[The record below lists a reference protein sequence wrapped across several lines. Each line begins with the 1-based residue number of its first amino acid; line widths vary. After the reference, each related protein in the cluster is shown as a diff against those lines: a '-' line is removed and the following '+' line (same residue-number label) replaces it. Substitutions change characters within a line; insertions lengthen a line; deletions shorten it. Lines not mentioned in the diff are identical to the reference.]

1 MSENKAN
8 TEGFKAP
15 YNRKDEIIADLFN
28 KKINEFW
35 SNPEL
40 KEYLVN
46 HYGYTE
52 QTAQRY
58 VEDLW
63 KKIKSID
70 LANYEDNLAATVNYM
85 NEQIKECKEPFVRLQ
100 WVKERN
106 KISGLHVQKIQ
117 VEGGLQNITT
127 IKINSIKPAEQLN
140 EGETITNNVPLTD
153 SSERG
158 INEQA

>member
-1 MSENKAN
+1 MENKPN
-8 TEGFKAP
+8 TEGKSTP
-15 YNRKDEIIADLFN
+15 YNRKDEVIADLFK

-85 NEQIKECKEPFVRLQ
+85 NEQIKECNEPFTRLQ

-106 KISGLHVQKIQ
+106 KICGLHIQKMQ
-117 VEGGLQNITT
+117 VEGTVQNIHT
-127 IKINSIKPAEQLN
+127 IKIKSIRPAEQIT
-140 EGETITNNVPLTD
+140 EGESIPVDIPLKD
-153 SSERG
+153 APV
-158 INEQA
+158 IAPNEES